1 MFPHRLSF
9 PSLRELSIA
18 EFSYSPG
25 HIRPLLN
32 LLARSSCSL
41 DKLEIC
47 GLFLPSRDY
56 LDILTHASCD
66 SLTLL
71 TLRPTFPNIFSDP
84 ECESFDEELLRRLT
98 LHRNDAVCHHLTSL
112 VIDYC
117 VPTPLCSALLNM
129 VESRIKSHAS
139 QVPEEPLHFLQ
150 LHLKNNTAELVKIG
164 RRSGMKYSRKR
175 TGSGC
180 FSVRLR
186 RQLEGFREP
195 DLFWLPSLRLS
206 MSQYASIL
214 KLNM

>member
-18 EFSYSPG
+18 EFS
-25 HIRPLLN
+25 H
-32 LLARSSCSL
+32 

-47 GLFLPSRDY
+47 GLILPSRDY

-66 SLTLL
+66 SLTSL
-71 TLRPTFPNIFSDP
+71 TLRPTFPNIFSNP

-117 VPTPLCSALLNM
+117 VPTALCSALLNM

-139 QVPEEPLHFLQ
+139 QVPEESLHFLQ

-164 RRSGMKYSRKR
+164 RRSTAVKELDLDASQFGFEDNLKA
-175 TGSGC
+175 SGNRIC
-180 FSVRLR
+180 FGYHRSDC
-186 RQLEGFREP
+186 QCH
-195 DLFWLPSLRLS
+195 S
-206 MSQYASIL
+206 MLVS
-214 KLNM
+214 